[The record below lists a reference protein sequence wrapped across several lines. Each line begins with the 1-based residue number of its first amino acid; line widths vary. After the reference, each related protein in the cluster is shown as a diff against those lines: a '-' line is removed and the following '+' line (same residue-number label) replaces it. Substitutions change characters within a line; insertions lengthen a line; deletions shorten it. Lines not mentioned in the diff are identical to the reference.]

1 MGLGPASGLCCGYTM
16 TRAILSDAIALVRGA
31 CFSTTREDTIV
42 LCGQPPPPP
51 PPPAHPISSA
61 LTSFFAS
68 LLGDRFYTTDYT
80 RTLFLSLQAIS
91 PT

>member
-31 CFSTTREDTIV
+31 CFSTTRADTIV
-42 LCGQPPPPP
+42 LCGQPPPP
-51 PPPAHPISSA
+51 AHLISSA
-61 LTSFFAS
+61 LTPFFAS